1 MALKAALEAA
11 VALKAAVKVAVVG
24 SLVYGYG
31 WLWSTIDLCS
41 RYNVCLEG
49 GALVQATPRTTST

>member
-1 MALKAALEAA
+1 
-11 VALKAAVKVAVVG
+11 VKSGVKGSCKGGCGRLSGLWLWLAVVNNT
-24 SLVYGYG
+24 V
-31 WLWSTIDLCS
+31 DLCS

>member
-1 MALKAALEAA
+1 VFKAAVALKAALEAAVALKAAVKVA

-31 WLWSTIDLCS
+31 WLWSTI
-41 RYNVCLEG
+41 R
-49 GALVQATPRTTST
+49 